1 MKNSTS
7 LIYSGYQR
15 LLNYPWFLLIFIF
28 VLVLFAAYQSRN
40 FSFDASSDTL
50 VAESDPD
57 LNYYQA
63 VRERF
68 SQGGEGFLFLTYTPY
83 NGELI
88 SPKNLSRVS
97 SLKKKLEKIHGISSV
112 YTILDAPLLKSP
124 PVSLSELKD
133 EFKTLATSGVDLS
146 QAKQEL
152 VNSPIFKDLLISA
165 DGKTTV
171 LRIGLNL
178 DSKLEPLR
186 KKRDEDRIAFKKG
199 EIDEQ
204 VLVQST
210 TAHQVAREQYLLD
223 RELLLAEVRQ
233 VRDQARKNAKVF
245 LGGVPMVAADMIS
258 FVKQDIV
265 TFSAIILLVV
275 GAMLY
280 LFFRRWRWVVLPI
293 LTSAVSIMLII
304 GWLGAIGKPATIIS
318 SNFISLLT
326 ILTISFTI
334 HLIVRYREILC
345 LQPEDDHKSIVLQ
358 TMRNKLAPSVYTG
371 LTTTVAFGSFTFTD
385 IVPVEDFGL
394 LMSIG
399 VVVSLLVTYT
409 FFPAL
414 LLLLAKGR
422 PAKSLAKTPFIT
434 TCFAYLVNLHS
445 SRILL
450 VGLLSLIV
458 AGFGISKISLDN
470 RFIDYFKADTDIRQG
485 MIDIDQRLGGTLPFD
500 VIIKFPPFE
509 AASQV
514 SVDDDFFSEEE
525 KYPERYWVT
534 PDKLKTL
541 AELQDYIESL
551 DQTGKVISLSN
562 LEKVAMDFTD
572 DKPLDALQIA
582 GVLGAIPESIRAEL
596 IDPYFSP
603 YSGELLISVRAK
615 ESGPS
620 FSREAYL
627 NKIQAYAVEKLG
639 LQAKDVH
646 TTGMMVL
653 FNNML
658 KHLFDS
664 QLTTFVYVVG
674 LIFVMFLILMRSIKL
689 ALIGM
694 LPNVLA
700 AASVLAVMGFLNIP
714 LDLMT
719 ITIAAIV
726 IGIGVDD
733 AIHYL
738 HRFKIEFRSTG
749 DVKEAVRNSH
759 KSIGSAI
766 YFTSFTIIAGFSVLA
781 FSNFVPTVYFGLFT
795 SLAMLLALMANLTIL
810 PSLLVKFYH

>member
-1 MKNSTS
+1 
-7 LIYSGYQR
+7 
-15 LLNYPWFLLIFIF
+15 
-28 VLVLFAAYQSRN
+28 
-40 FSFDASSDTL
+40 
-50 VAESDPD
+50 
-57 LNYYQA
+57 
-63 VRERF
+63 
-68 SQGGEGFLFLTYTPY
+68 
-83 NGELI
+83 
-88 SPKNLSRVS
+88 
-97 SLKKKLEKIHGISSV
+97 
-112 YTILDAPLLKSP
+112 
-124 PVSLSELKD
+124 
-133 EFKTLATSGVDLS
+133 
-146 QAKQEL
+146 
-152 VNSPIFKDLLISA
+152 
-165 DGKTTV
+165 
-171 LRIGLNL
+171 
-178 DSKLEPLR
+178 
-186 KKRDEDRIAFKKG
+186 
-199 EIDEQ
+199 
-204 VLVQST
+204 
-210 TAHQVAREQYLLD
+210 
-223 RELLLAEVRQ
+223 
-233 VRDQARKNAKVF
+233 
-245 LGGVPMVAADMIS
+245 
-258 FVKQDIV
+258 
-265 TFSAIILLVV
+265 
-275 GAMLY
+275 
-280 LFFRRWRWVVLPI
+280 LPI
-293 LTSAVSIMLII
+293 LTSAVSIILII
-304 GWLGAIGKPATIIS
+304 GWLGAIGKPATVIS
-318 SNFISLLT
+318 SNFISLLA

-345 LQPEDDHKSIVLQ
+345 LQPEFDHKSIVLQ
-358 TMRNKLAPSVYTG
+358 TMRNKFAPSVYTG
-371 LTTTVAFGSFTFTD
+371 LTTTVAFASFAFTD

-399 VVVSLLVTYT
+399 VVISLLVTYT
-409 FFPAL
+409 FFPSL

-422 PAKSLAKTPFIT
+422 PVKSLAETPFIT
-434 TCFAYLVNLHS
+434 TCFAYLVNRHS

-500 VIIKFPPFE
+500 VIIRFPPYE

-541 AELQDYIESL
+541 TELQDYIESL

-572 DKPLDALQIA
+572 GKPLDALQIA

-620 FSREAYL
+620 FSRQAYL
-627 NKIQAYAVEKLG
+627 NKIQTYAIKELG
-639 LQAKDVH
+639 FQAKDVH

-674 LIFVMFLILMRSIKL
+674 LIFVMFLVLMRSIKL
-689 ALIGM
+689 ALIGI

-700 AASVLAVMGFLNIP
+700 AATVLAVMGFLNIP

-738 HRFKIEFRSTG
+738 HRFKIELRSTG
-749 DVKEAVRNSH
+749 DVQEAVRNSH

-810 PSLLVKFYH
+810 PSLLVKFYHEGPQRNVS